1 VAEDAVTKKKAGSD
15 SDSDDEENEN
25 DLKDKGVSNKKK
37 KV

>member
-1 VAEDAVTKKKAGSD
+1 VAEDAVIKKKAGSD